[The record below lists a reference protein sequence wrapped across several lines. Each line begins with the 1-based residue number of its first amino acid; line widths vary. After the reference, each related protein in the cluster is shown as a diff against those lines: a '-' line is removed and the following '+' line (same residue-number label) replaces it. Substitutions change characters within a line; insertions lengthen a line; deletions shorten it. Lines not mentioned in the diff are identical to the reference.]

1 MWRFGLV
8 LAAVLLAT
16 GCARVPRVTVQNDLQ
31 ESVIAHVSMP
41 PLLKLQL
48 APPHYPRA
56 FDKTLGPGEVWRS
69 SRAKRAEKAE
79 RDRSMAGGGLRIR
92 LRTWGAEP
100 RVYVVHTREDAVIR
114 IEPDPEEHDRVMASD
129 PKGEPISVVRSP
141 PRE

>member
-16 GCARVPRVTVQNDLQ
+16 GCARVPRVTVQNDLH

-41 PLLKLQL
+41 PPGKLQL
-48 APPHYPRA
+48 AAHYPHA
-56 FDKTLGPGEVWRS
+56 FDKTLRPGEVWRS

-92 LRTWGAEP
+92 LRT
-100 RVYVVHTREDAVIR
+100 
-114 IEPDPEEHDRVMASD
+114 
-129 PKGEPISVVRSP
+129 
-141 PRE
+141 